1 MKNSNMFSRNRFMNE
16 KKKKKLQFCSCPKWG
31 ILNFPGTGNTELEER
46 LTPASDL
53 MNLFVQSGIQCCY
66 LHSNGQNH
74 KEVRYLGEVYL
85 NYRDFKVLRWSYK

>member
-16 KKKKKLQFCSCPKWG
+16 KKKKKKLQFCSCPKWG

-53 MNLFVQSGIQCCY
+53 MNLFCS
-66 LHSNGQNH
+66 
-74 KEVRYLGEVYL
+74 VRYP
-85 NYRDFKVLRWSYK
+85 VLLLTQQWPES